1 MNSFLQSGGPRA
13 ALLLWCGCL
22 RSFAQGSPIPP
33 SSPAPVPE
41 IRFTAWNLKNY
52 LHTVVPPGLG
62 SSERPK
68 PVREQRAITSILL
81 KVKPDIL
88 GVCEMGSA
96 EDLTHL
102 QADLKSAGLD
112 LPFMEHVQGDDPDRH
127 VALLSR
133 FPITSRQPVT
143 QLRYQLDDNEF
154 PVQRGFL
161 DVTVAV
167 TPEYALRLV
176 GTHLK
181 SRRDTPEA
189 DQALMRR
196 NEAHLLRQHVD
207 GILTADPQTNLLVY
221 GDFNDTRDQPGV
233 KAIKGMSGSAAALTE
248 IAAEDDSGERWTFY
262 YPEADEY
269 SRLDFLLAS
278 AALLPEVRGPQ
289 SFLYSGKDWIKA
301 SDHRPVTTV
310 IHADDHASRP
320 KPKKS
325 AKPAPPLPPSPP
337 DPPEPAPR

>member
-1 MNSFLQSGGPRA
+1 MPL
-13 ALLLWCGCL
+13 
-22 RSFAQGSPIPP
+22 
-33 SSPAPVPE
+33 

-52 LHTVVPPGLG
+52 LHTVTPPRPD

-68 PVREQRAITSILL
+68 SVREQRVITSILL

-96 EDLTHL
+96 EDLAHL
-102 QADLKSAGLD
+102 QSDLKTAGLD
-112 LPFMEHVQGDDPDRH
+112 LPYAEHVLGDDPDRH

-133 FPITSRQPVT
+133 FPISSRQPVT
-143 QLRYQLDDNEF
+143 QLRYLLDENEF

-167 TPEYALRLV
+167 TPDYALRLV
-176 GTHLK
+176 GVHLK

-196 NEAHLLRQHVD
+196 NEAHLLRQHLD
-207 GILTADPQTNLLVY
+207 GILTAHPQTNLLVY

-278 AALLPEVRGPQ
+278 APLLPEVRAPQ

-301 SDHRPVTTV
+301 SDHRPITTV

-325 AKPAPPLPPSPP
+325 AKPAPAPSSPP